1 MPVLPHVAKI
11 IHKAVKD
18 GDLEKLEKVAKSKLF
33 LNNKKLW
40 VDSKDQDDYQQ
51 TPLHKAAVNGQIEI
65 VKFLIKHGADVNMR
79 NNFDETALH
88 TATFHSKIEA
98 VKCLIKYGAQL
109 NIKNQSGYAPLH
121 LAALGG
127 KINIAKCLIERSAQF
142 DIRDRDNKTPFDL
155 AKMYGHHELAT
166 YLLEIRKEALNQK
179 PSTIIDDKAPCIICF
194 EPRNG
199 FYVLYPCGHAALC
212 EPCTYKLV
220 IGNNSKCPNCRQPI
234 KNYTKMFFQEPE
246 SQ

>member
-1 MPVLPHVAKI
+1 M
-11 IHKAVKD
+11 
-18 GDLEKLEKVAKSKLF
+18 
-33 LNNKKLW
+33 
-40 VDSKDQDDYQQ
+40 
-51 TPLHKAAVNGQIEI
+51 
-65 VKFLIKHGADVNMR
+65 
-79 NNFDETALH
+79 
-88 TATFHSKIEA
+88 
-98 VKCLIKYGAQL
+98 
-109 NIKNQSGYAPLH
+109 
-121 LAALGG
+121 AALGG

-155 AKMYGHHELAT
+155 AKMYGHHELAK
-166 YLLEIRKEALNQK
+166 YLLEKKKAALNQK

-199 FYVLYPCGHAALC
+199 FYVPNPCGHAALC

-220 IGNNSKCPNCRQPI
+220 IGKNSKCPNCRQPI